1 VKKTSRPTA
10 ASRKRSPRPP
20 GRSPA
25 GPQERAL
32 VAFAKLAKRLGI
44 RWYVFGAQAVNLHGF
59 PRATADLDLTIELG
73 TLTPAMLL
81 AKLTS
86 AGFTPR
92 FADPAFIAAAQVI
105 PVVHD
110 ATGLPIDLVL
120 AGSGLEQQFL
130 DELVIKRIAGSE
142 VPVLSPENL
151 VITKLL
157 AARPKDLE
165 DIRELLAIQSLDHAH
180 IDRLLKLLEQALD
193 QRDLRELYRKLRN
206 ERSRNPDR

>member
-1 VKKTSRPTA
+1 
-10 ASRKRSPRPP
+10 
-20 GRSPA
+20 
-25 GPQERAL
+25 
-32 VAFAKLAKRLGI
+32 
-44 RWYVFGAQAVNLHGF
+44 VFGAQAVNLHGF